1 MKLKQTEN
9 LSFSPD
15 KHIKKTTKPN
25 INLDMRAD
33 RISKFFQEHDGH

>member
-15 KHIKKTTKPN
+15 KNIRKNTKPN
-25 INLDMRAD
+25 INLDMRKD
-33 RISKFFQEHDGH
+33 RIPEFFQEHDGL